1 VPESGKTENGRT
13 KPEPTYDEENKRRVG
28 HDKEDGRSRLLRFW
42 DRFVWPRVHGKWWT
56 FDVLEKKTQTP
67 EEICARLRLESPEQA
82 KETLDHV
89 EAIAQGAVDRAA
101 AADRRA
107 GTIAG
112 TVAIAAT
119 FTLTGGGLALDHMKL
134 TDPDLRKAF
143 AIGLVVTTA
152 AFVLSVFY
160 ALRALVSARVWSWSE
175 PFDLPVSEDEDRKTQ
190 LGMRAAH
197 LLQDFAGNWE
207 ISDLKNRLVD
217 LALRWLLL
225 ALAAIVCLAAIIL
238 ADVVS

>member
-1 VPESGKTENGRT
+1 M
-13 KPEPTYDEENKRRVG
+13 
-28 HDKEDGRSRLLRFW
+28 
-42 DRFVWPRVHGKWWT
+42 HGKWWT
-56 FDVLEKKTQTP
+56 FDLLKNKMQTP
-67 EEICARLRLESPEQA
+67 EEICARLRLDSPEQA
-82 KETLDHV
+82 KETLEHV

-112 TVAIAAT
+112 TVAIAAS

-152 AFVLSVFY
+152 AFVLSAFY
-160 ALRALVSARVWSWSE
+160 ALRALVSTRVWSWSE
-175 PFDLPVSEDEDRKTQ
+175 PLDLPVSQEEDRKTQ

-217 LALRWLLL
+217 LALRWLVL

-238 ADVVS
+238 ADVVG